1 MTEVLLNRTSQP
13 AAPLLTVLGDA
24 QVPLARVHEICGPAR
39 RTLAVL
45 WARAMEQGPVIWVQ
59 PAWAGDRLFPAGLQ
73 CWADPARFIWVH
85 PRCEV
90 DVLWSLEE
98 ALRAGV
104 GGVVV
109 GDLPKPPGLTAVRR
123 LHLAAE
129 AGARLGGAPLAILLT
144 PGAGG
149 APGVETRWHFAAM
162 PWVDTGGA
170 APRFDEDIRMWQL
183 ERRRACMAPPAAW
196 SVRAQVEA
204 ARISPL
210 ITRPASL
217 SGAA

>member
-1 MTEVLLNRTSQP
+1 MTEMLLNRSSQP
-13 AAPLLTVLGDA
+13 GTPLLSVLGDA
-24 QVPLARVHEICGPAR
+24 QIPLARMHEICGPAR

-45 WARAMEQGPVIWVQ
+45 WAQAMEQGPVIWVQ
-59 PAWAGDRLFPAGLQ
+59 PAWAEDRLFPAGLQ
-73 CWADPARFIWVH
+73 CWANPARFIWVQ
-85 PRCEV
+85 PRREV

-144 PGAGG
+144 PGQGG

-162 PWVDTGGA
+162 PKADAIGD
-170 APRFDEDIRMWQL
+170 APRFDEDMRTWQL
-183 ERRRACMAPPAAW
+183 ERRRARMAPPAAW
-196 SVRAQVEA
+196 LVQAKVEA
-204 ARISPL
+204 ASINL
-210 ITRPASL
+210 LNARPAQV

>member
-1 MTEVLLNRTSQP
+1 MTEMLLNRTSQP

-24 QVPLARVHEICGPAR
+24 QVSLARVHEICGPAR

-45 WARAMEQGPVIWVQ
+45 WAQAMEQGPVIWVQ
-59 PAWAGDRLFPAGLQ
+59 PAWAEDRLFPAGLQ
-73 CWADPARFIWVH
+73 CWVNPARFIWVH
-85 PRCEV
+85 PRRDL

-129 AGARLGGAPLAILLT
+129 AGARAGGAPLAILLT

-149 APGVETRWHFAAM
+149 APGVETRWHFAPM
-162 PWVDTGGA
+162 PRA
-170 APRFDEDIRMWQL
+170 EEAPDQSPVDEDLRRWQL
-183 ERRRACMAPPAAW
+183 ERRRARMAAPAAW
-196 SVRAQVEA
+196 SVQAQVEA
-204 ARISPL
+204 AQVSPM
-210 ITRPASL
+210 IARPVPL

>member
-129 AGARLGGAPLAILLT
+129 AGARVGHTHAEP
-144 PGAGG
+144 
-149 APGVETRWHFAAM
+149 
-162 PWVDTGGA
+162 
-170 APRFDEDIRMWQL
+170 
-183 ERRRACMAPPAAW
+183 
-196 SVRAQVEA
+196 
-204 ARISPL
+204 
-210 ITRPASL
+210 
-217 SGAA
+217 